1 MSGKKFN
8 RNMSSR
14 KALLI
19 GLIKSLVEYGKIS
32 TTLPKAKFLRPEIE
46 KIVTMS
52 KTNSLNNR
60 RLLISRIGDKLLVSK
75 LLDQIGPMFME
86 RNGGYTRILKMV
98 PRNGD
103 ASKMAEISFVE
114 ELKKPVAK
122 EKEETK
128 VKAIAEVSAEAK
140 PAKEEKKPVVKKPR
154 VTRKVKSEGD
164 SK

>member
-8 RNMSSR
+8 RNMASR
-14 KALLI
+14 KALLV
-19 GLIKSLVEYGKIS
+19 GLIKSLVEHGKIS

-52 KTNSLNNR
+52 KINSLNNR
-60 RLLISRIGDKLLVSK
+60 RLLISRVGDKLLVNK
-75 LLDQIGPMFME
+75 LLDQIGPMFLE
-86 RNGGYTRILKMV
+86 RNGGYTRILKMS

-114 ELKKPVAK
+114 ELKKPIVK

-128 VKAIAEVSAEAK
+128 AIAKASAEAK
-140 PAKEEKKPVVKKPR
+140 PAKEEKKPVVKKSR
-154 VTRKVKSEGD
+154 VTKEVKLEGD